1 MAARRGASPRAARR
15 SASPRA
21 ALRPKAPRKR
31 RVAAKRADRPR
42 HPAFDFA
49 FKVSCACKDHPRY
62 PHLLSLSSLLFI
74 PAAQRVLAAGAFYL
88 GALAAALAMTS
99 SVYHATHSPCVRAA
113 DILVLW
119 LTGSTGF
126 LKAIAAMLARGANGW
141 LACGILGILAL
152 CAIFQMPVFYIDGDR
167 DGKATIKLHW
177 HVAVHAI
184 ASAGL
189 ICFAIGDPQPAL
201 ITDAQRRSAWLAA
214 AVGAA
219 LLVLAAT
226 IVNEASLV
234 EERRASSDKASSRSR
249 LLLRLLSLK
258 RRVVPYQYVKY
269 ML

>member
-21 ALRPKAPRKR
+21 ALRPKAPRRR
-31 RVAAKRADRPR
+31 RVAAERADRPR

-126 LKAIAAMLARGANGW
+126 LKAIAAMLTRGANGW

-167 DGKATIKLHW
+167 NGKATIKLHW

-184 ASAGL
+184 AAAGL
-189 ICFAIGDPQPAL
+189 ICFAVGDPQPAL
-201 ITDAQRRSAWLAA
+201 ITEAQQRSAWIAA

-219 LLVLAAT
+219 VLVLIAS
-226 IVNEASLV
+226 IVHEASLA
-234 EERRASSDKASSRSR
+234 EERRASSDNLESSRSR
-249 LLLRLLSLK
+249 MLLRLLSLK
-258 RRVVPYQYVKY
+258 RRVVPYGKY
-269 ML
+269 